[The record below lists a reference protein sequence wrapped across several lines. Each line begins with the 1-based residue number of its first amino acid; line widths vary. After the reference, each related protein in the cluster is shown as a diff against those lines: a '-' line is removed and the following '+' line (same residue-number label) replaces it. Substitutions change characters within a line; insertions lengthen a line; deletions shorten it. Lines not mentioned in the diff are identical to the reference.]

1 MKKMIKTAAV
11 IMSTIMVFSMTAC
24 AKKADPKEVFDAA
37 VKKNSELTS
46 LDMDT
51 TMKMT
56 MTQGEETMD
65 ITVDM
70 NMKMSNMNEDA
81 YVQRHKLPIYVSDIA
96 KLGNDATRLCKKRGY
111 PVNKVNI
118 DRFGVVNVY
127 PDFILHELLDDY
139 IRTTQRLNG
148 SIMR

>member
-70 NMKMSNMNEDA
+70 NM
-81 YVQRHKLPIYVSDIA
+81 
-96 KLGNDATRLCKKRGY
+96 
-111 PVNKVNI
+111 
-118 DRFGVVNVY
+118 
-127 PDFILHELLDDY
+127 
-139 IRTTQRLNG
+139 
-148 SIMR
+148 

>member
-1 MKKMIKTAAV
+1 MSQAELIFQLAKTNVEQEKRLKSTELRLSVLEEEMKKLSSKCIGNYGCST
-11 IMSTIMVFSMTAC
+11 MS
-24 AKKADPKEVFDAA
+24 
-37 VKKNSELTS
+37 
-46 LDMDT
+46 
-51 TMKMT
+51 
-56 MTQGEETMD
+56 
-65 ITVDM
+65 
-70 NMKMSNMNEDA
+70 A